1 MSKFSLFFICLLM
14 LFCLCSC
21 RTGNRNTTTVSQ
33 ISVSQKQN
41 CFNWNS
47 PQVKK
52 LCDGIVYTRLDR
64 SSPRLLKMAAV
75 KVDLSNPKLRFKMT
89 SRDKDWGKPMPGFEK
104 KFVIR
109 TRRQTCKMFMEEHIK
124 KGYNMVL
131 TVNGTPFGPWQP
143 PWNHPYADG
152 QGLLVDNGVLVAPP
166 RHKRP
171 GFIVKKD
178 GTFALAGFKNTDDIS
193 HIKHAISGFSTVLA
207 NGKIVDK
214 SRRSLAPRTGF
225 GMSAD
230 KKTLYILVAD
240 GRQPNYSLGISTREV
255 AEFLKYLG
263 ASDGLNMDGGGSTTL
278 YIRDKDGMRNLA
290 HYIGGF
296 ERMLGACM
304 GIYIADE
311 KQK

>member
-1 MSKFSLFFICLLM
+1 MSKISSFLICFLTIAC
-14 LFCLCSC
+14 FCGCYASGQSAAPPQTADLKLQG
-21 RTGNRNTTTVSQ
+21 T
-33 ISVSQKQN
+33 
-41 CFNWNS
+41 FNWNS
-47 PQVKK
+47 PDVKK

-64 SSPRLLKMAAV
+64 SIPRLLKMAAV
-75 KVDLSNPKLRFKMT
+75 KVDLTNPKLRFKMT
-89 SRDKDWGKPMPGFEK
+89 SRDKDWGKPMPGFED

-152 QGLLVDNGVLVAPP
+152 QGLLVDNGILVAPP
-166 RHKRP
+166 RHQRP
-171 GFIVKKD
+171 GFIVRKD
-178 GTFALAGFKNTDDIS
+178 GTFALQGFKNTDDLS
-193 HIKHAISGFSTVLA
+193 NIKHAISGFSTVLA

-214 SRRSLAPRTGF
+214 SRKGLAPRTGF

-230 KKTLYILVAD
+230 CKTLYILVAD

-255 AEFLKYLG
+255 AEFLRYLG

-278 YIRDKDGMRNLA
+278 YIRDNDGMRNLA
-290 HYIGGF
+290 HYIAGY

-304 GIYIADE
+304 GIYIEGD

>member
-1 MSKFSLFFICLLM
+1 MSKFPLFFIFTLTVIF
-14 LFCLCSC
+14 FCGCQSDKL
-21 RTGNRNTTTVSQ
+21 TAATIQ
-33 ISVSQKQN
+33 KDSVSKKQN
-41 CFNWNS
+41 CFDWNS

-75 KVDLSNPKLRFKMT
+75 KVDLSNPRLRFKMT

-109 TRRQTCKMFMEEHIK
+109 TRRQTCKMFMEEHVK

-193 HIKHAISGFSTVLA
+193 HVKHAISGFSTVLA

-214 SRRSLAPRTGF
+214 SRKGLAPRTGF

-240 GRQPNYSLGISTREV
+240 GRQPGYSLGISTWEV

-278 YIRDKDGMRNLA
+278 LVRKGKEILKLNSHRNGA
-290 HYIGGF
+290 ERSVGG
-296 ERMLGACM
+296 GM
-304 GIYIADE
+304 GIIVD
-311 KQK
+311 KNVK